1 MVLIEDLSSREHLIL
16 EALVRAYVDLGAP
29 VASSTLLKR
38 EGFGFSPATIRKT
51 LGDLEEKG
59 FIAQPHTSAGRTP
72 TNKGYRAYAE
82 EALADWRVLTLEDAE
97 HLRHQF
103 EVTRRGRVDEIHSQL
118 ARIICDISSQLG
130 LVLAPRFERAV
141 FDGLELV
148 RLSERRL
155 LLVATIN
162 LGPVRSLVIE
172 VGSDV
177 SQRDIDKV
185 GQLLNERLS
194 GLTLAEVRG
203 TVKDRVSS
211 DIGNPQLLRVVA
223 EEIESLANSS
233 SDDLHVAG
241 VRHMFLQ
248 PELRDSDHAAGLM
261 DFVESRDGLAS
272 LLSGREGVV
281 VTIGEENEAEEMR
294 QCSMVTASYDVSGA
308 IGVVGVLGPT
318 RMPYKRLVALVN
330 YAAMQAAEFVSLMS
344 GRSPEDSTPGRLEP
358 RSGRGTGERWKDGY

>member
-1 MVLIEDLSSREHLIL
+1 MVLEDLSSREHLIL

-29 VASSTLLKR
+29 VASSTILKR
-38 EGFGFSPATIRKT
+38 EGFEFSPATIRKT

-59 FIAQPHTSAGRTP
+59 FIAQPHTSAGRMP
-72 TNKGYRAYAE
+72 TDKGYRAYAE
-82 EALADWRVLTLEDAE
+82 EALIDRREPTVEEAE
-97 HLRHQF
+97 HLRYQF
-103 EVTRRGRVDEIHSQL
+103 ETTRGGRVDEIHSQL
-118 ARIICDISSQLG
+118 ARIICDISNQLG

-141 FDGLELV
+141 FERLELV

-177 SQRDIDKV
+177 SQRHIDSV
-185 GQLLNERLS
+185 GRLLNERLG

-203 TVKDRVSS
+203 TVRERVNS
-211 DIGNPQLLRVVA
+211 DSGNPQLLRIVA
-223 EEIESLANSS
+223 EELESLAQGSG
-233 SDDLHVAG
+233 DDLHVAG

-248 PELRDSDHAAGLM
+248 PELRDSDHAASLM
-261 DFVESRDGLAS
+261 DLVESRDGLAS

-330 YAAMQAAEFVSLMS
+330 YAAIQAAEFVGLLCGLPPEGKPSRSL
-344 GRSPEDSTPGRLEP
+344 
-358 RSGRGTGERWKDGY
+358 GES